1 MYGYHKQADKVAD
14 DIAQAY
20 IEAANQIN
28 KEIRNI
34 FRTFQLN
41 AGLSEEEARKL
52 LHNLP
57 DTIQLSELKKIV
69 GKIKDPVKKQELLN
83 AINAP
88 AYAWRIRRFQ
98 KLQQDIDEQT
108 KQLAEFEQ
116 NATHAH
122 YVDLTQEAYNR
133 TMFDVQ
139 KGTGFGCSFAQM
151 PVARIMEILDNN
163 WSGKLFSTRIW
174 GKESNLNQ
182 KIKQELLVGFMTGR
196 SYRKTAAAIE
206 EKMAVGAMEARRL
219 VRTESTYIANMSEM
233 ESYKESGIKKYRFLA
248 TLDMRTSDICRA
260 MDGKVFLVKD
270 GVPGTNIPPL
280 HPWCRSTTVPE
291 IEGAVQEN
299 MKRRARDPVTG
310 KTYLVPADMTY
321 EEWYETYVKTDA
333 KAVSEVKKYKNK
345 YADKKQYEQYKN
357 ILGNVVPKSF
367 AKFQEMKY
375 NNSEAW
381 DFIKLDYKRQMKL
394 INNPELELPNAKT
407 ATADDRKFTKYLF
420 GGDNQK
426 GLEKGTALTSR
437 LGYNNINYADF
448 KNEILTRA
456 SKYPATYKDE
466 NAFGKRYEQKMV
478 IYGNKGNPAN
488 VIIGW
493 LEKDGKTWMTSAY
506 IKEVKK

>member
-83 AINAP
+83 IINAP

-98 KLQQDIDEQT
+98 ELQRDIDEQT

-407 ATADDRKFTKYLF
+407 ATADDRKFLEYLF
-420 GGDNQK
+420 NSRNADGWAK
-426 GLEKGTALTSR
+426 GQAFTSR
-437 LGYNNINYADF
+437 LGYNKDNYEAL
-448 KNEILTRA
+448 KKEILEKAKR
-456 SKYPATYKDE
+456 YPATLKKSDK
-466 NAFGKRYEQKMV
+466 FGNSYEQK
-478 IYGNKGNPAN
+478 IILYGNKGTPAN
-488 VIIGW
+488 VIVGW
-493 LEKDGKTWMTSAY
+493 KEKEGRIWMASAY
-506 IKEVKK
+506 IKEVK